1 MPSIIHPCQS
11 GYVKGRFIGK
21 SIRLI
26 ADTMD
31 FTKIK
36 NIPGIAVFLDFEK
49 AFDSIEWEF
58 IQKCL
63 ESFNFGP
70 NLRQWISVFY
80 KDISSCVV
88 NNGVASKHFYLERG
102 VRQGCPLSGILFVI
116 AMELLAQSIRRSKD
130 IKGIYIQ
137 GIKKSSGL
145 RNTLTTQLPFLLMS
159 SQFLIYLTYFH
170 CLKSALA

>member
-1 MPSIIHPCQS
+1 
-11 GYVKGRFIGK
+11 
-21 SIRLI
+21 
-26 ADTMD
+26 MD

-49 AFDSIEWEF
+49 AFDSIEWDF

-80 KDISSCVV
+80 KDICSCVV
-88 NNGVASKHFYLERG
+88 NNGVASKLFYLERG

-116 AMELLAQSIRRSKD
+116 AMELLA
-130 IKGIYIQ
+130 
-137 GIKKSSGL
+137 
-145 RNTLTTQLPFLLMS
+145 
-159 SQFLIYLTYFH
+159 
-170 CLKSALA
+170 

>member
-1 MPSIIHPCQS
+1 LSNIIHPCQS
-11 GYVKGRFIGK
+11 GYVKGRFIGETV
-21 SIRLI
+21 RLI

-31 FTKIK
+31 VTKIK

-49 AFDSIEWEF
+49 AFDSIDWDF

-80 KDISSCVV
+80 NDISSCVI

-102 VRQGCPLSGILFVI
+102 VCQGCPLSGILFVI
-116 AMELLAQSIRRSKD
+116 AMEPPAQSIRRSKD
-130 IKGIYIQ
+130 IKGILIQ
-137 GIKKSSGL
+137 GMRRSSS
-145 RNTLTTQLPFLLMS
+145 RNMPTTQLPF
-159 SQFLIYLTYFH
+159 
-170 CLKSALA
+170 